1 MKKDVPFQKE
11 SQPPVSPA
19 MGNENRGD
27 FPPKPSVMPPAGEPP
42 KGGKVKPLGPEKPS
56 MEGGGRKK
64 TSGKKLF
71 ISLLVVIIV
80 IGIIA
85 AGYFFVYPKLMGDK
99 DSETGN
105 LENPE
110 AAENQEAAVVEEE
123 EGEFEV
129 PTVPTAGEE
138 EEEEEE
144 TTTPAEEE
152 ETAPE
157 EEEVQPEEQGE
168 IPADSHVSI
177 FSVPAD
183 STIEKEMASID
194 LAGLQ
199 GALEI
204 SPTEVP
210 LFREV
215 VLTDTE
221 GNIIRSEEILA
232 VIAPNTFTEAV
243 RGEINPDPTVFT
255 YTDDGGTWMGLAL
268 EAKSSADLDSLKS
281 IVSGIESNISEVKNF
296 FLSDPG
302 TETSWKS
309 GASGGVTSRYLS
321 FSAEGAS
328 FNYGWSGDILL
339 ISGSYSTFGKA
350 VSQL

>member
-1 MKKDVPFQKE
+1 
-11 SQPPVSPA
+11 
-19 MGNENRGD
+19 MGNENKGN

-64 TSGKKLF
+64 PSGKKLF

-80 IGIIA
+80 IGVIA
-85 AGYFFVYPKLMGDK
+85 AGYFFVYPKFIGNK
-99 DSETGN
+99 DSETGV
-105 LENPE
+105 LENPDVND
-110 AAENQEAAVVEEE
+110 NQGEAAVEE
-123 EGEFEV
+123 EGGFEV
-129 PTVPTAGEE
+129 PTVPAADEE
-138 EEEEEE
+138 VAPEEEEE
-144 TTTPAEEE
+144 TPPAEEE
-152 ETAPE
+152 ETVPE
-157 EEEVQPEEQGE
+157 EETQPEEQGE
-168 IPADSHVSI
+168 IPAESHVSI
-177 FSVPAD
+177 FSSPAD
-183 STIEKEMASID
+183 STVTKEMASVS
-194 LAGLQ
+194 LTELKT
-199 GALEI
+199 ALEI

-243 RGEINPDPTVFT
+243 RGDINSDPTVFT

-281 IVSGIESNISEVKNF
+281 SVSGIESSISEVKNF

-321 FSAEGAS
+321 FSEEGAS